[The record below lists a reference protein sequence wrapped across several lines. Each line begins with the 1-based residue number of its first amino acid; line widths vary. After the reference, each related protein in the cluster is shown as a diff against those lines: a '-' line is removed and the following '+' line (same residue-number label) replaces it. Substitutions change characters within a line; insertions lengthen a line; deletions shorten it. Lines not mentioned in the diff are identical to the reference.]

1 MLGHRSG
8 FAAYDWEL
16 RSIKLEN
23 AALRISVTIE
33 RREDGG
39 LFVYSDDLPG
49 FVLSHLDA
57 EAVLADIEPALS
69 VFVSHAVK
77 HKVEVKPIVG
87 LRESLIE
94 GGILAPLADRRIE
107 RRDYAAIAA

>member
-1 MLGHRSG
+1 M
-8 FAAYDWEL
+8 
-16 RSIKLEN
+16 EN

-69 VFVSHAVK
+69 AFMSHMFKHNVAVK
-77 HKVEVKPIVG
+77 PMMG
-87 LRESLIE
+87 LREALID
-94 GGILAPLADRRIE
+94 GGILTSPGGRRYE